1 MTTEPIWSSEAEQ
14 SVLGG
19 LLLEQRALDRIQP
32 LQAGDFY
39 HPSHAAIFEAIT
51 SLSARRQPVDVITV
65 FEALGELAGVVGG
78 LKYLNDLANSVP
90 GAANI
95 HRYAEIVREKA
106 ARRQLVETARAA
118 IALAEGA
125 DPLGDVLDQV
135 GQKMSALQLGQVR
148 RAPRR
153 IGEIALM
160 RTQHYEDVQAGRIV
174 PGWPTGLDWLDQRL
188 NGGLRPGK
196 LYFVAARPSVGKTSL
211 SVQIL
216 LHLASRGRPGLML
229 SQEMPAEE
237 VADRVVSHMGRIDYG
252 RLQRG
257 EMEPDDWGR
266 ACDML
271 DDARELPVWIDDQG
285 ALTINDIRAKV
296 RGTPSVQVL
305 LLDYLQLCSK
315 AGASGAANRNAEIEE
330 ISRGLK
336 ALAMELGLAVIV
348 LSQLNREVEKR
359 PGKRPQLSDLR
370 DSGSIE
376 QDADAVLM
384 LWPLRDLDGGGR
396 LVGAA
401 LEKNRQGQRGEVAL
415 DFRGAVQRW
424 AVSTE
429 PVRAETE
436 EQSQPAKRRGF
447 HD

>member
-1 MTTEPIWSSEAEQ
+1 MSTPIWSPEAEQ
-14 SVLGG
+14 SVLGA
-19 LLLEQRALDRIQP
+19 LMLENSALDRAMP
-32 LQAGDFY
+32 LTDADFH
-39 HPSHAAIFEAIT
+39 HPSHAEIFKAIV
-51 SLSARRQPVDVITV
+51 SLHDRRQPVDMITV
-65 FEALGELAGVVGG
+65 HESMGEMAGVVGG
-78 LKYLNDLANSVP
+78 LKYLNDLCNCVP

-95 HRYAEIVREKA
+95 KRYAEIVRDRA
-106 ARRQLVETARAA
+106 ARRELVRAA
-118 IALAEGA
+118 QEAAELAAGSDTLA
-125 DPLGDVLDQV
+125 DVLNAF
-135 GQKMSALQLGQVR
+135 GQRMSALQLGQVR
-148 RAPRR
+148 KAPRR

-174 PGWPTGLDWLDQRL
+174 PGWPTGLDWLDQHL

-216 LHLASRGRPGLML
+216 IHLAVRGRPGLML

-257 EMEPDDWGR
+257 EMDDSDWGR
-266 ACDML
+266 AADML

-296 RGTPSVQVL
+296 RGTPGVQVL

-384 LWPLRDLDGGGR
+384 LWPLRDLYGGGR

-424 AVSTE
+424 TVSTE
-429 PVRAETE
+429 PVRAEADE
-436 EQSQPAKRRGF
+436 PAPQAKRRGF

>member
-1 MTTEPIWSSEAEQ
+1 MIAPIWSPEAEQ
-14 SVLGG
+14 GVIGCAMLDSRAVDACQPLTAADFHHPAHALVWDAVLQLVARRMPVDPITVNDQLGDEAETIGG
-19 LLLEQRALDRIQP
+19 LR
-32 LQAGDFY
+32 
-39 HPSHAAIFEAIT
+39 
-51 SLSARRQPVDVITV
+51 
-65 FEALGELAGVVGG
+65 
-78 LKYLNDLANSVP
+78 YLNDLANGVP
-90 GAANI
+90 SASNAR
-95 HRYAEIVREKA
+95 RYAEIVRDRA
-106 ARRQLVETARAA
+106 ARRELVRAA
-118 IALAEGA
+118 QDAAELAASDDALA
-125 DPLGDVLDQV
+125 DVLNTV
-135 GQKMSALQLGQVR
+135 GQRMSALQLGQVR
-148 RAPRR
+148 KAPRR

-296 RGTPSVQVL
+296 RGTPGVQVL

-424 AVSTE
+424 AVSSE
-429 PVRAETE
+429 PVRAESD
-436 EQSQPAKRRGF
+436 EQAQPAKRRGF

>member
-1 MTTEPIWSSEAEQ
+1 MTAPIWSLEAEQ
-14 SVLGG
+14 GVLGC
-19 LLLEQRALDRIQP
+19 AMLDARSVDACQP
-32 LQAGDFY
+32 LTAADFY
-39 HPSHAAIFEAIT
+39 HPAHALVWDAV
-51 SLSARRQPVDVITV
+51 LQLVARRMPVDTITV
-65 FEALGELAGVVGG
+65 HDQLGDEADTIGG
-78 LKYLNDLANSVP
+78 LRYLNDLANGVP
-90 GAANI
+90 SASNAR
-95 HRYAEIVREKA
+95 RYAEIVRDRA
-106 ARRQLVETARAA
+106 ARRELVRAA
-118 IALAEGA
+118 QDAAELAA
-125 DPLGDVLDQV
+125 SDDSLADVLNSF
-135 GQKMSALQLGQVR
+135 GQRMSALQLGQVR

-174 PGWPTGLDWLDQRL
+174 PGWPTGLDWLDRNL

-196 LYFVAARPSVGKTSL
+196 LYFIAARPSVGKTSL

-216 LHLASRGRPGLML
+216 LNLARGGRPGLML

-257 EMEPDDWGR
+257 EMDDKDWGQ

-296 RGTPSVQVL
+296 RGTPGVQVL

-315 AGASGAANRNAEIEE
+315 AGSSGAANRNAEIEE

-401 LEKNRQGQRGEVAL
+401 LEKNRQGQRGDVAL

-429 PVRAETE
+429 PVRAESDE
-436 EQSQPAKRRGF
+436 HAPPAKRRCF